1 MNFVPGEDPF
11 GDGVVEG
18 RAEEVAQQG
27 HPAPRQLPPLGGT
40 QGGGRG
46 GVAVGEVME
55 SVAGREKS
63 LLEFEYW
70 AREINA
76 SQERKGN

>member
-18 RAEEVAQQG
+18 GAEEVAQQG

-46 GVAVGEVME
+46 GRVAVGEVVE
-55 SVAGREKS
+55 SVAGREKGS
-63 LLEFEYW
+63 LELE
-70 AREINA
+70 
-76 SQERKGN
+76 ERSNENIQVY